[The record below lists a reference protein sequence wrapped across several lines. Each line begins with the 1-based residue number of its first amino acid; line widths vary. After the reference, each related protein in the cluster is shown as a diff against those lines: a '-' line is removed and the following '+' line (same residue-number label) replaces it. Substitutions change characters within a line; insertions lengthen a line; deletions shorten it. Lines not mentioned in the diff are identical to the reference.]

1 MTVILATFRAAMLRA
16 KRPTQAEPEILEIRV
31 HGVQNTPPAEMLE
44 TTHENVERSLGDDLG
59 SFWRRVDDTPAH
71 GISTTEAFSWGAQA
85 RTGGGGAGAAVGR
98 AVVHIGWFL
107 LLPYALANLAYW
119 TRRIRPQERA
129 RSKSWKGDSGAATV
143 RIFGLLLTL
152 IAVAAFCSVAIDL
165 VAIQCFREN
174 VKVCAPLPGVFDWL
188 GQFDRDSRAALLGT
202 LPIITILVLYVIG
215 RSGRVRFEERVKD
228 FAAGLGDTAKEPGR
242 PLLATR
248 GFWSVSRT
256 GQTSEWLHVAAS
268 VDLVLLL
275 LALDSAYVAV
285 PDCFRTSSSMV
296 TQDCIDAAWVY
307 PLPAWFVIG
316 ALVLMTAIVVL
327 VWLASHTPEEPG
339 AGGRFVVRM
348 SRSDAGSVEIRSA
361 WKRGAAMTCLVL
373 AISGYLAW
381 TVLAFTKA
389 TADTID
395 GPGYLGL
402 TATPIVLVVL
412 ALFLAL
418 AGTGWR
424 AQPRSKSG
432 PEARESRGWR
442 WLSAVLLVLGVVA
455 LVLSHLE
462 VFAAWRWVFV
472 GGAAALVVAHL
483 VISWST
489 SGNNKYEAWRG
500 QGPAVVMLLALFA
513 SMALSSLLVLGA
525 ASWLGGPVD
534 AAPADQARWNIP
546 DAYERFAVLLTL
558 IALLLLLL
566 LLAVVAWNL
575 RRFLW
580 FSLPPLIGEGPDD
593 DDGRS
598 AEERGGIESA
608 DLDPETYA
616 PRLRY
621 PDGQVRR
628 RVSVR
633 RSSHMLHRGEP
644 LFGWLAVFA
653 AVGFFSLSSAAVFDL
668 LKDTARSVS
677 PELPANIRTVS
688 TAVLVAIALA
698 AVGAIVAH
706 AASSSERPLGVF
718 WDVVAFFP
726 RAGHPLA
733 PPCFGERVVPELA
746 ARTSRWLNDPMASRP
761 RAVVFTAHSMGSTI
775 CAATLLAM
783 RGEEIKAGPMKDMP
797 GITDLVDHAALLSY
811 GTQLRAYFSRFFPS
825 VFGPAVL
832 GVPGVL
838 GPSLWFGDPWR
849 NEVRAEFRSD
859 HLPLPQQ
866 AKAQGDELTLTAIL
880 GAKGREVPRWCSLW
894 RRTDFLGFPVYSYRD
909 DDNPVDRGATE
920 SAPGSYL
927 WRIATHSNYLGT
939 RQFNVARDDLVKA
952 LGGRPG

>member
-1 MTVILATFRAAMLRA
+1 MLRRGPEVA
-16 KRPTQAEPEILEIRV
+16 APGQPSVEPSCISDGSPAPIRTREPRLLDPADPT
-31 HGVQNTPPAEMLE
+31 
-44 TTHENVERSLGDDLG
+44 
-59 SFWRRVDDTPAH
+59 
-71 GISTTEAFSWGAQA
+71 
-85 RTGGGGAGAAVGR
+85 AGARQV
-98 AVVHIGWFL
+98 
-107 LLPYALANLAYW
+107 
-119 TRRIRPQERA
+119 QEL
-129 RSKSWKGDSGAATV
+129 KGDSGAATV

-174 VKVCAPLPGVFDWL
+174 VKVCAPLPGIFDWL

-228 FAAGLGDTAKEPGR
+228 FAAGLGDTEKEPGR

-285 PDCFRTSSSMV
+285 PDCFRTSSMV
-296 TQDCIDAAWVY
+296 TQDCIDAAWGY

-339 AGGRFVVRM
+339 AGGRFLVRM

-381 TVLAFTKA
+381 TILAFTKA

-424 AQPRSKSG
+424 AQPRSSSG

-462 VFAAWRWVFV
+462 AFADWRWVFV

-566 LLAVVAWNL
+566 LRPRWHGICGGSSGSHS
-575 RRFLW
+575 RR
-580 FSLPPLIGEGPDD
+580 SSVRDRTTTM
-593 DDGRS
+593 GRS

-608 DLDPETYA
+608 DLDPKTYA
-616 PRLRY
+616 SRLRY

-628 RVSVR
+628 R
-633 RSSHMLHRGEP
+633 GERP
-644 LFGWLAVFA
+644 TQF
-653 AVGFFSLSSAAVFDL
+653 
-668 LKDTARSVS
+668 
-677 PELPANIRTVS
+677 
-688 TAVLVAIALA
+688 
-698 AVGAIVAH
+698 AH
-706 AASSSERPLGVF
+706 AASGRAALRMARGVRRRRVLQLVIGGRRRPAQGHGAISLAQAACQHPQRCRPRCSSPSPSQLLERSSPTRRRAANGRLGCSGMSWPSSPVP
-718 WDVVAFFP
+718 DTRSHLRVSASASCPSSP
-726 RAGHPLA
+726 RAP
-733 PPCFGERVVPELA
+733 
-746 ARTSRWLNDPMASRP
+746 
-761 RAVVFTAHSMGSTI
+761 
-775 CAATLLAM
+775 
-783 RGEEIKAGPMKDMP
+783 AG
-797 GITDLVDHAALLSY
+797 G
-811 GTQLRAYFSRFFPS
+811 
-825 VFGPAVL
+825 
-832 GVPGVL
+832 
-838 GPSLWFGDPWR
+838 
-849 NEVRAEFRSD
+849 
-859 HLPLPQQ
+859 
-866 AKAQGDELTLTAIL
+866 
-880 GAKGREVPRWCSLW
+880 
-894 RRTDFLGFPVYSYRD
+894 
-909 DDNPVDRGATE
+909 
-920 SAPGSYL
+920 
-927 WRIATHSNYLGT
+927 
-939 RQFNVARDDLVKA
+939 
-952 LGGRPG
+952 